1 MEPIEMTM
9 QDGTGSSLDADLIGG
24 PGQMV
29 IYDGTKWTFADNYP
43 TTISLQT
50 MMELTDP
57 NIQEGIVHILKASFT
72 EPNIIIKFIDQLSPT
87 EELRQLRTTIWQMI
101 R

>member
-1 MEPIEMTM
+1 MTM
-9 QDGTGSSLDADLIGG
+9 QDGTGSSLNADLIGG

-29 IYDGTKWTFADNYP
+29 VYDGTKWVFAENYP

-50 MMELTDP
+50 MMNLTEP
-57 NIQEGIVHILKASFT
+57 NIQEGIVYILKGSFT
-72 EPNIIIKFIDQLSPT
+72 DPRMIEKFINDLSPT